1 MGRPKGRFTVAKSF
15 TLDIQTAAWMEKQCL
30 ERKIK
35 ASALLVEI
43 IEKHRISLNRNVSEE
58 TATIDVYCKGC
69 NDWKPH
75 DVDMVCKGCD
85 NINEALKAKIEKRR
99 QS

>member
-30 ERKIK
+30 KRKIK

-43 IEKHRISLNRNVSEE
+43 IEKYRIKEKESRV
-58 TATIDVYCKGC
+58 K
-69 NDWKPH
+69 
-75 DVDMVCKGCD
+75 
-85 NINEALKAKIEKRR
+85 EAPTRFCVECSKKTERTPELSCTECGKLDTVLVEIIKR

>member
-15 TLDIQTAAWMEKQCL
+15 TMDIQTAAWMEKQCL
-30 ERKIK
+30 KRKIK

-43 IEKHRISLNRNVSEE
+43 IEKYRIKEKESRLKESPTRFCVGCLKKTERTPELSCTECDKVD
-58 TATIDVYCKGC
+58 TALIE
-69 NDWKPH
+69 
-75 DVDMVCKGCD
+75 
-85 NINEALKAKIEKRR
+85 ILKR

>member
-1 MGRPKGRFTVAKSF
+1 MGSPKGRFTVAKSF

-30 ERKIK
+30 KRKIK

-43 IEKHRISLNRNVSEE
+43 IEKHRIKEKKSRLKEVPTRFCV
-58 TATIDVYCKGC
+58 GC
-69 NDWKPH
+69 REKTERTPELSCTECGKLDT
-75 DVDMVCKGCD
+75 V
-85 NINEALKAKIEKRR
+85 LIEIIKR

>member
-30 ERKIK
+30 ERKMK

-43 IEKHRISLNRNVSEE
+43 IEKHRI
-58 TATIDVYCKGC
+58 
-69 NDWKPH
+69 
-75 DVDMVCKGCD
+75 
-85 NINEALKAKIEKRR
+85 ALKREPKAVPTRFCVGCLNDTPRTPELSCTECGRHDESLVEILKR